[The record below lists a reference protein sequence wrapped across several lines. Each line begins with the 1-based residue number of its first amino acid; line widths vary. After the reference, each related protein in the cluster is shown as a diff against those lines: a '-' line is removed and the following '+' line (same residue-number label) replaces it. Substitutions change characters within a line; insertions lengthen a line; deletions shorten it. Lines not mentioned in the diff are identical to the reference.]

1 VSPNP
6 ADNRNDGVPRATVR
20 LATLPGKK
28 PIEEQWAGANQAKDE
43 KLRVRKLER
52 RARDGGYELR
62 HSDRG
67 WALMDAARKPVDD
80 RRGLSLKDV
89 ASLLDEALKT

>member
-1 VSPNP
+1 
-6 ADNRNDGVPRATVR
+6 VPRATVR
-20 LATLPGKK
+20 LSTLPGRT
-28 PIEEQWAGANQAKDE
+28 PVAEEWAGANQAKDE
-43 KLRVRKLER
+43 KLRVRKLQR

-67 WALMDAARKPVDD
+67 WVLIDGARKAVDD

-89 ASLLDEALKT
+89 TSLLDQALKS

>member
-1 VSPNP
+1 MSPNP
-6 ADNRNDGVPRATVR
+6 DNRNDGVPRATVR
-20 LATLPGKK
+20 LSTLPGQV
-28 PIEEQWAGANQAKDE
+28 PVVEQWAGANQAKDE

-67 WALMDAARKPVDD
+67 YALINAAHKAVDD
-80 RRGLSLKDV
+80 RRGMTLKDV
-89 ASLLDEALKT
+89 TSLLDEALKK

>member
-1 VSPNP
+1 MSPNP
-6 ADNRNDGVPRATVR
+6 DHRTDGVPRATVR
-20 LATLPGKK
+20 LSTLPGQVPVAEK
-28 PIEEQWAGANQAKDE
+28 WAGANQAKDE

-67 WALMDAARKPVDD
+67 WALIDATRKPVDD
-80 RRGLSLKDV
+80 RRGMSLKDV
-89 ASLLDEALKT
+89 ASLLDAALKP